1 MHMICMEAV
10 IRMLLKKDVKGTVCD
25 CFDLLRLKNKTMHF
39 VAEHYFGCASALI
52 LLYCA
57 SALI

>member
-10 IRMLLKKDVKGTVCD
+10 IRMLLKKDVKGTVCN
-25 CFDLLRLKNKTMHF
+25 CFDLLWLNKTMHF